1 MDIAEAPPVADEARL
16 CRGSG
21 AIGGHKVPGNRIAAT
36 VKHFLEPKRR
46 QWRMKRC
53 RRQNKQGAFQAG
65 LQLAG
70 LSGTGNRLT

>member
-36 VKHFLEPKRR
+36 VKYGVIVVASVPMLMIYPLVQKYFVKGV
-46 QWRMKRC
+46 MIGSVK
-53 RRQNKQGAFQAG
+53 G
-65 LQLAG
+65 
-70 LSGTGNRLT
+70 